1 MATAPSLFPEETIR
15 EDQELFRGDIERP
28 IETVI
33 HVDLSDESIVAHE
46 IEEYVVTENIREHLE
61 ELVDVFG
68 DTARN
73 PSESTNVWVSGFF
86 GSGKSSFAKTVGYAL
101 DNPLI
106 DGRTATDRLLGRANS
121 HKLDALLNTAHTL
134 VPTIAVFLDLASGRD
149 MLREGESLVLPVYRG
164 LLKRLGYSSNE
175 LLAEL
180 EVTLEAEGRLQA
192 FEAAVL
198 EATDGRPWA
207 QVRDVAL
214 AKNYASRALHLIDS
228 ANFPSA
234 DSWAK
239 AAAAPNIDHNWL
251 ANRALELLARRGEGA
266 TRLVFVVD
274 EVGQYVARS
283 IQRMFDLQGLAEAFQ
298 KKRGPLWLVVTS
310 QERLSDVVDSLESR
324 QVEYARVQD
333 RFPLRVDLLPSDIHE
348 VTSRR
353 VLDKTDAGQSLVS
366 ETLAAHRNQL
376 GAHVRL
382 ESPTRAAD
390 IAEDQFVRLY
400 PLVPYQVQ
408 LLIDA
413 VSARRAQG
421 GGSPMLGGSNRTI
434 IKLAQQLVIDPSHGL
449 GDDDVGALIT
459 LDRAAQLLEEA
470 IPTSWRHEIEQVA
483 DKYGDGATETQVM
496 RAVALCSDVPALPLT
511 EANLAVLLHDRIGGE
526 SRRGDVA
533 DAVAGLVVDDRL
545 RAGDDGYHIQSP
557 EQKDWEKSRRGKEP
571 RPADAIRIRKALVRQ
586 ALGGLSVTKGRS
598 FKVELWVEGEKL
610 ADGDVALDIEEA
622 DATRRDQLRGQSR
635 DDTAKNRVSWVYS
648 LSDAAYQA
656 IVEWYRSDEM
666 IKAKDTPS
674 KTAAEVELLGE
685 ERQRLGRVERQL
697 TDRLARD
704 LTSGQVI
711 FRGKVDEAPTGTLMQ
726 SAQKLMTER
735 ISEIYD
741 RLDSFAAQLSTK
753 DVMTVL
759 RTDDLGTVNEAL
771 TESGIGLVRLT
782 PEGHQFATDSGPLDD
797 LLKLVKSEMS
807 FGHAVTGALLA
818 SKLAAPPRGAPIE
831 VAQALTAAALRAGL
845 LEVTYQGS
853 RIGDPSDHRLE
864 RVFGRISDFRGSSF
878 APPTA
883 GPDIETRVQ
892 LAASLGKLTGTK
904 PAIDPAG
911 LAAALRQFFAP
922 DREACSKIGAGLMG
936 ADLAVPDSVSR
947 LRNIVFSFPQASDAD
962 VITTAAGAWVDLVAD
977 HETVCKLVETLDDDL
992 PLVRAARAQI
1002 QAGGE
1007 GLGSEATAGVG
1018 ELADLLAT
1026 GNLLSH
1032 RGAIKQLTTKVQDAR
1047 RHAASEAAARITSKL
1062 DHARAAIRAQF
1073 AEMDSGKVDEAM
1085 RQLEHLAPPDEPTTV
1100 PLGDLLARAELVES
1114 RAASTA
1120 RVLEELQAAG
1130 NLARIHV
1137 MDLVSEPITTE
1148 EELDVA
1154 LGRIRQAALA
1164 ELAPPDPKQV
1174 RLQ

>member
-1 MATAPSLFPEETIR
+1 
-15 EDQELFRGDIERP
+15 
-28 IETVI
+28 
-33 HVDLSDESIVAHE
+33 
-46 IEEYVVTENIREHLE
+46 
-61 ELVDVFG
+61 
-68 DTARN
+68 
-73 PSESTNVWVSGFF
+73 
-86 GSGKSSFAKTVGYAL
+86 
-101 DNPLI
+101 
-106 DGRTATDRLLGRANS
+106 
-121 HKLDALLNTAHTL
+121 
-134 VPTIAVFLDLASGRD
+134 
-149 MLREGESLVLPVYRG
+149 MLREGESLVLPVYRRSSQAAR
-164 LLKRLGYSSNE
+164 LLGRTSCWPSSRSLWRQRVVFE
-175 LLAEL
+175 
-180 EVTLEAEGRLQA
+180 A
-192 FEAAVL
+192 FETAVL

-214 AKNYASRALHLIDS
+214 AKNYASRALHLIDA

-251 ANRALELLARRGEGA
+251 ANRALELLGRRGGGA
-266 TRLVFVVD
+266 SASVFVVD

-366 ETLAAHRNQL
+366 EALAAHRNQFN
-376 GAHVRL
+376 AHVRL

-390 IAEDQFVRLY
+390 IAEDEFVRLY

-434 IKLAQQLVIDPSHGL
+434 IKLAQQLVIDPNHGL

-483 DKYGDGATETQVM
+483 DKYGDAATETQVM

-526 SRRGDVA
+526 SRRAEVA
-533 DAVAGLVVDDRL
+533 DALARLVVDDRL

-571 RPADAIRIRKALVRQ
+571 RPADAIRIRKALIRQ
-586 ALGGLSVTKGRS
+586 ALAGLSVTKGRS

-610 ADGDVALDIEEA
+610 ADGDVALHIEEA
-622 DATRRDQLRGQSR
+622 DGTRRDQLRNQSR
-635 DDTAKNRVSWVYS
+635 EDTAKNRVSWVYS
-648 LSDAAYQA
+648 LSDDTYQA

-666 IKAKDTPS
+666 IRAKDTPS

-711 FRGKVDEAPTGTLMQ
+711 FRGKIDDAPAGTLTQ

-782 PEGHQFATDSGPLDD
+782 P
-797 LLKLVKSEMS
+797 
-807 FGHAVTGALLA
+807 
-818 SKLAAPPRGAPIE
+818 
-831 VAQALTAAALRAGL
+831 
-845 LEVTYQGS
+845 QGS
-853 RIGDPSDHRLE
+853 SVRHRL
-864 RVFGRISDFRGSSF
+864 R
-878 APPTA
+878 
-883 GPDIETRVQ
+883 
-892 LAASLGKLTGTK
+892 
-904 PAIDPAG
+904 PA
-911 LAAALRQFFAP
+911 R
-922 DREACSKIGAGLMG
+922 
-936 ADLAVPDSVSR
+936 
-947 LRNIVFSFPQASDAD
+947 
-962 VITTAAGAWVDLVAD
+962 
-977 HETVCKLVETLDDDL
+977 
-992 PLVRAARAQI
+992 
-1002 QAGGE
+1002 
-1007 GLGSEATAGVG
+1007 
-1018 ELADLLAT
+1018 
-1026 GNLLSH
+1026 
-1032 RGAIKQLTTKVQDAR
+1032 
-1047 RHAASEAAARITSKL
+1047 
-1062 DHARAAIRAQF
+1062 
-1073 AEMDSGKVDEAM
+1073 
-1085 RQLEHLAPPDEPTTV
+1085 
-1100 PLGDLLARAELVES
+1100 
-1114 RAASTA
+1114 
-1120 RVLEELQAAG
+1120 
-1130 NLARIHV
+1130 
-1137 MDLVSEPITTE
+1137 
-1148 EELDVA
+1148 
-1154 LGRIRQAALA
+1154 
-1164 ELAPPDPKQV
+1164 
-1174 RLQ
+1174 

>member
-1 MATAPSLFPEETIR
+1 MKIR
-15 EDQELFRGDIERP
+15 ELFRGDIERP

-33 HVDLSDESIVAHE
+33 HVDLSDGATVARE

-61 ELVDVFG
+61 ELVDVYA

-86 GSGKSSFAKTVGYAL
+86 GSGKSSFAKTLGYAL
-101 DNPLI
+101 ADPVI
-106 DGRTATDRLLGRANS
+106 EGRTATDRLLGRANS
-121 HKLDALLNTAHTL
+121 HKLEALLNTAHTL
-134 VPTIAVFLDLASGRD
+134 APTIAVFLDLASGRD

-180 EVTLEAEGRLQA
+180 EITLEAEGRLQA
-192 FEAAVL
+192 FETAVL
-198 EATDGRPWA
+198 EATNDRPWV

-214 AKNYASRALHLIDS
+214 SKNYASRALHLIDA

-251 ANRALELLARRGEGA
+251 ASRALELLGRRGDGA

-353 VLDKTDAGQSLVS
+353 VLDKSDAGQSLVR
-366 ETLAAHRNQL
+366 EVLAAHRNQL
-376 GAHVRL
+376 NAHVRL

-390 IAEDQFVRLY
+390 IAEDEFVRLY
-400 PLVPYQVQ
+400 PLLSYQVQ

-470 IPTSWRHEIEQVA
+470 LPTSWRHEIEQVA
-483 DKYGDGATETQVM
+483 DKYNDGATETQLM

-511 EANLAVLLHDRIGGE
+511 EHNLAVLLHDRVGGE

-533 DAVAGLVVDDRL
+533 DALGRLLVDDRL

-571 RPADAIRIRKALVRQ
+571 RPADAIRIRKALIRQ
-586 ALGGLSVTKGRS
+586 ALAGLSVTKGRS

-610 ADGDVALDIEEA
+610 ADGDVALSIEEA
-622 DATRRDQLRGQSR
+622 DATRRDHLRGQSR
-635 DDTAKNRVSWVYS
+635 ENTDKNRVSWVYS
-648 LSDAAYQA
+648 LSDDAYQA
-656 IVEWYRSDEM
+656 LVEWYRSDEM

-685 ERQRLGRVERQL
+685 ERQRLGRIERQL

-704 LTSGQVI
+704 LTGGQVI
-711 FRGKVDEAPTGTLMQ
+711 FRGKVDDAPAGTLTQ

-782 PEGHQFATDSGPLDD
+782 PQGHEFATDSGPLDD

-807 FGHAVTGALLA
+807 LGHAVTGALLA
-818 SKLAAPPRGAPIE
+818 TKLADPPRGAPIE
-831 VAQALTAAALRAGL
+831 VTQALAAGALRAGL

-853 RIGDPSDHRLE
+853 KIGDPSDHRLE
-864 RVFGRISDFRGSSF
+864 RVFGRINDFRGSSF
-878 APPTA
+878 APPPI
-883 GPDIETRVQ
+883 GPDVETRVQ
-892 LAASLGKLTGTK
+892 LAANLGKLTGTK
-904 PAIDPAG
+904 PADRPGRARG
-911 LAAALRQFFAP
+911 CSQTVLRRRPRGMRQ
-922 DREACSKIGAGLMG
+922 DR
-936 ADLAVPDSVSR
+936 SR
-947 LRNIVFSFPQASDAD
+947 SDGGRSAS
-962 VITTAAGAWVDLVAD
+962 
-977 HETVCKLVETLDDDL
+977 
-992 PLVRAARAQI
+992 
-1002 QAGGE
+1002 
-1007 GLGSEATAGVG
+1007 
-1018 ELADLLAT
+1018 
-1026 GNLLSH
+1026 
-1032 RGAIKQLTTKVQDAR
+1032 AR
-1047 RHAASEAAARITSKL
+1047 RRH
-1062 DHARAAIRAQF
+1062 
-1073 AEMDSGKVDEAM
+1073 
-1085 RQLEHLAPPDEPTTV
+1085 
-1100 PLGDLLARAELVES
+1100 
-1114 RAASTA
+1114 
-1120 RVLEELQAAG
+1120 
-1130 NLARIHV
+1130 
-1137 MDLVSEPITTE
+1137 PITEHRRVVSTGE
-1148 EELDVA
+1148 RR
-1154 LGRIRQAALA
+1154 GRHHH
-1164 ELAPPDPKQV
+1164 
-1174 RLQ
+1174 RLWRVGRSCRRPRDGLQTGRRPGRGSPTGARGPCGGPGRR

>member
-1 MATAPSLFPEETIR
+1 MKIR
-15 EDQELFRGDIERP
+15 ELFRGDIERP

-33 HVDLSDESIVAHE
+33 HVDLSDEAIVAHE

-61 ELVDVFG
+61 ELADVYG

-101 DNPLI
+101 ANPLI
-106 DGRTATDRLLGRANS
+106 EGRSATDRLLARANS
-121 HKLDALLNTAHTL
+121 HKLEALLNTAHKQA
-134 VPTIAVFLDLASGRD
+134 PTIAVFLDLASGRD

-180 EVTLEAEGRLQA
+180 EITLEAEGRLQA
-192 FEAAVL
+192 FETAVR

-214 AKNYASRALHLIDS
+214 AKNYASRALHLID
-228 ANFPSA
+228 APNFPSA

-251 ANRALELLARRGEGA
+251 ADRAVELLGRRGDGA
-266 TRLVFVVD
+266 TSLVFVVD

-283 IQRMFDLQGLAEAFQ
+283 IRRMFDLQGLAEAFQ

-353 VLDKTDAGQSLVS
+353 VLDKTDAGQSLVR
-366 ETLAAHRNQL
+366 EALAAHRNQFN
-376 GAHVRL
+376 AHVRL

-390 IAEDQFVRLY
+390 IAEDEFVRLY

-434 IKLAQQLVIDPSHGL
+434 IKLAQQLVIDPNYGL
-449 GDDDVGALIT
+449 GDGDVGALIT

-483 DKYGDGATETQVM
+483 DKYGDAATETQVM

-511 EANLAVLLHDRIGGE
+511 EPNLAVLLHDRIGGE

-533 DAVAGLVVDDRL
+533 DALGRLVVDDRL

-571 RPADAIRIRKALVRQ
+571 RPADAIRIRKALLRQ
-586 ALGGLSVTKGRS
+586 ALAGLSVAKGRS

-610 ADGDVALDIEEA
+610 ADGDVALHIEEA
-622 DATRRDQLRGQSR
+622 DEARRDQLRGQSR
-635 DDTAKNRVSWVYS
+635 EDTAKNRVSWVYS
-648 LSDAAYQA
+648 LSDDAYQA
-656 IVEWYRSDEM
+656 VVEWYRSDEM

-685 ERQRLGRVERQL
+685 ERQRLGRIERQL

-711 FRGKVDEAPTGTLMQ
+711 FRGKMDDALAGTLTQ

-782 PEGHQFATDSGPLDD
+782 PQGHQFATDSGP
-797 LLKLVKSEMS
+797 
-807 FGHAVTGALLA
+807 
-818 SKLAAPPRGAPIE
+818 
-831 VAQALTAAALRAGL
+831 
-845 LEVTYQGS
+845 
-853 RIGDPSDHRLE
+853 
-864 RVFGRISDFRGSSF
+864 
-878 APPTA
+878 
-883 GPDIETRVQ
+883 
-892 LAASLGKLTGTK
+892 
-904 PAIDPAG
+904 
-911 LAAALRQFFAP
+911 
-922 DREACSKIGAGLMG
+922 
-936 ADLAVPDSVSR
+936 
-947 LRNIVFSFPQASDAD
+947 
-962 VITTAAGAWVDLVAD
+962 
-977 HETVCKLVETLDDDL
+977 
-992 PLVRAARAQI
+992 AR
-1002 QAGGE
+1002 
-1007 GLGSEATAGVG
+1007 
-1018 ELADLLAT
+1018 
-1026 GNLLSH
+1026 
-1032 RGAIKQLTTKVQDAR
+1032 
-1047 RHAASEAAARITSKL
+1047 
-1062 DHARAAIRAQF
+1062 
-1073 AEMDSGKVDEAM
+1073 
-1085 RQLEHLAPPDEPTTV
+1085 
-1100 PLGDLLARAELVES
+1100 
-1114 RAASTA
+1114 
-1120 RVLEELQAAG
+1120 
-1130 NLARIHV
+1130 
-1137 MDLVSEPITTE
+1137 
-1148 EELDVA
+1148 
-1154 LGRIRQAALA
+1154 
-1164 ELAPPDPKQV
+1164 
-1174 RLQ
+1174 

>member
-1 MATAPSLFPEETIR
+1 VRIR
-15 EDQELFRGDIERP
+15 ELFRGDIERP

-33 HVDLSDESIVAHE
+33 HVDLSDEAIVAHE
-46 IEEYVVTENIREHLE
+46 IEEYVVTENIREHFE
-61 ELVDVFG
+61 EIADVYG

-101 DNPLI
+101 ADPLI
-106 DGRTATDRLLGRANS
+106 EGRTATDRLLARANS
-121 HKLDALLNTAHTL
+121 HKLEALLNTAHT
-134 VPTIAVFLDLASGRD
+134 VAPTIAVFLDLASGRD
-149 MLREGESLVLPVYRG
+149 MLREGESLVLPVYRS

-180 EVTLEAEGRLQA
+180 EITLEAEGRLQA
-192 FEAAVL
+192 FETAVL
-198 EATDGRPWA
+198 EATNDRPWV

-214 AKNYASRALHLIDS
+214 SKNYASRALHLIDV

-234 DSWAK
+234 DSWSK

-251 ANRALELLARRGEGA
+251 ANRALELLGRRGDGA

-353 VLDKTDAGQSLVS
+353 VLDKTDAGQSLVRDV
-366 ETLAAHRNQL
+366 LAAHRNQL
-376 GAHVRL
+376 NTHVRL

-390 IAEDQFVRLY
+390 IAEEEFVRLY

-470 IPTSWRHEIEQVA
+470 LPTSWRHEIEQVS
-483 DKYGDGATETQVM
+483 DKYDGGATETQVM

-511 EANLAVLLHDRIGGE
+511 EHNLAVLLHDRIGGE
-526 SRRGDVA
+526 SRRVDVA
-533 DAVAGLVVDDRL
+533 DAVGRLLVDDRL
-545 RAGDDGYHIQSP
+545 RTGDDGYHIQSP

-571 RPADAIRIRKALVRQ
+571 RPADAIRVRKALIRQ
-586 ALGGLSVTKGRS
+586 ALSGLSVTKGRS

-610 ADGDVALDIEEA
+610 ADGDVALSIEEA

-635 DDTAKNRVSWVYS
+635 EDTDKNRVSWVYS
-648 LSDAAYQA
+648 LSDDAYQA

-704 LTSGQVI
+704 LTGGHVI
-711 FRGKVDEAPTGTLMQ
+711 FRGKVDDAPGGTLTQ

-735 ISEIYD
+735 ITEIYD

-782 PEGHQFATDSGPLDD
+782 PQGHEFATESGPLDD

-818 SKLAAPPRGAPIE
+818 TKLAAPPRGAPIE
-831 VAQALTAAALRAGL
+831 VTQAVAAAALRAGL

-853 RIGDPSDHRLE
+853 KIGDPSDHRLE
-864 RVFGRISDFRGSSF
+864 RVFGRINDFRGSSF
-878 APPTA
+878 APPPT
-883 GPDIETRVQ
+883 GPAVETRVQ
-892 LAASLGKLTGTK
+892 LAANLGKLTGTK
-904 PAIDPAG
+904 PAFDPAG
-911 LAAALRQFFAP
+911 LSAALRQFFAG

-936 ADLAVPDSVSR
+936 ADLPVPDAVTR
-947 LRNIVFSFPQASDAD
+947 LRNIVGTFAQASDAD

-977 HETVCKLVETLDDDL
+977 HETACKLVENLDDDL
-992 PLVRAARAQI
+992 PLVREARAEV
-1002 QAGGE
+1002 QAGRD
-1007 GLGSEATAGVG
+1007 GLPPDPSTAVD

-1032 RGAIKQLTTKVQDAR
+1032 RGAIKQLTIKVQSAR
-1047 RHAASEAAARITSKL
+1047 RHAAIDAAARISDKL
-1062 DHARAAIRAQF
+1062 RDARMAVRARF
-1073 AEMDSGKVDEAM
+1073 PDVDSGKVDEAM
-1085 RQLEHLAPPDEPTTV
+1085 RQLDSLAPPDDPTAV
-1100 PLGDLLARAELVES
+1100 PLADLLARVELVEP
-1114 RAASTA
+1114 RAANTA
-1120 RVLEELQAAG
+1120 RLLEELQTPG
-1130 NLARIHV
+1130 NLARVLV
-1137 MDLVSEPITTE
+1137 MKLVSEPITNE
-1148 EELDVA
+1148 EELDIA
-1154 LGRIRQAALA
+1154 LSRIRQAVVA
-1164 ELAPPDPKQV
+1164 ELADGKQV
-1174 RLQ
+1174 RLA

>member
-1 MATAPSLFPEETIR
+1 VKIR
-15 EDQELFRGDIERP
+15 ELFRGDIERP

-33 HVDLSDESIVAHE
+33 HVDLSDEAIVAHE

-61 ELVDVFG
+61 ELADIYG

-86 GSGKSSFAKTVGYAL
+86 GSGKSSFAKAVGYAL
-101 DNPLI
+101 ANPLI
-106 DGRTATDRLLGRANS
+106 EGRTATDRLLARANS
-121 HKLDALLNTAHTL
+121 HKLEALLNTAHKQA
-134 VPTIAVFLDLASGRD
+134 PAIAVFLDLASGRD

-180 EVTLEAEGRLQA
+180 EITLEAEGRLQA
-192 FEAAVL
+192 FETAVL

-214 AKNYASRALHLIDS
+214 ARNYASRALHLIDA

-239 AAAAPNIDHNWL
+239 AAATPNIDHNWL
-251 ANRALELLARRGEGA
+251 ASRALELLGRRGDGA
-266 TRLVFVVD
+266 TRLVFIVD

-366 ETLAAHRNQL
+366 EALAAHRNQFN
-376 GAHVRL
+376 AHVRL

-390 IAEDQFVRLY
+390 IAEDEFVRLY

-434 IKLAQQLVIDPSHGL
+434 IKLAQQLVIDPNHGL
-449 GDDDVGALIT
+449 GDDEVGALIT

-511 EANLAVLLHDRIGGE
+511 EPNLAVLLHDRIGGE

-533 DAVAGLVVDDRL
+533 DALGRLVVDDRL

-571 RPADAIRIRKALVRQ
+571 RPADAIRIRKALLRQ
-586 ALGGLSVTKGRS
+586 ALAGLSVTKGRS

-610 ADGDVALDIEEA
+610 ADGDVALHIEEA

-635 DDTAKNRVSWVYS
+635 EDTAKNRVSWVYS
-648 LSDAAYQA
+648 LSDDAYQA
-656 IVEWYRSDEM
+656 IVEWHRSDEM

-685 ERQRLGRVERQL
+685 ERQRLGRIERQL

-704 LTSGQVI
+704 LTGGQVI
-711 FRGKVDEAPTGTLMQ
+711 FRGKMDDAPAGTLTQ

-782 PEGHQFATDSGPLDD
+782 PQGHQFATDSGPLDD
-797 LLKLVKSEMS
+797 LLKVVKSEMS

-831 VAQALTAAALRAGL
+831 VAQALTVAALRAGL

-853 RIGDPSDHRLE
+853 RIGDPSDHRLD
-864 RVFGRISDFRGSSF
+864 RVFGKISDFRGSSF

-883 GPDIETRVQ
+883 GPDVETRVQ
-892 LAASLGKLTGTK
+892 LAANLGKLTGTK

-911 LAAALRQFFAP
+911 LAAALRQFFAA
-922 DREACSKIGAGLMG
+922 DREACSKIAAGLMG
-936 ADLAVPDSVSR
+936 ADLPVPDSVTR
-947 LRNIVFSFPQASDAD
+947 LQNIVASFPQASDAG

-977 HETVCKLVETLDDDL
+977 HETVCKLVDTLDDDL
-992 PLVRAARAQI
+992 PLVRAARAQT

-1007 GLGSEATAGVG
+1007 GLESDAAAAVG

-1032 RGAIKQLTTKVQDAR
+1032 RGEIKQLTTKVQDAR
-1047 RHAASEAAARITSKL
+1047 RHAATEAAAHITSRL
-1062 DHARAAIRAQF
+1062 DDARAAIRARF
-1073 AEMDSGKVDEAM
+1073 AEMDSGKVDEAL
-1085 RQLEHLAPPDEPTTV
+1085 RQLEQLAPPDEATTV
-1100 PLGDLLARAELVES
+1100 PLGDLRARAELVES

-1130 NLARIHV
+1130 NLARIRV

-1148 EELDVA
+1148 EELDAA
-1154 LGRIRQAALA
+1154 LDRIRQAALA

>member
-1 MATAPSLFPEETIR
+1 MKIR
-15 EDQELFRGDIERP
+15 ELFRGDIERP

-33 HVDLSDESIVAHE
+33 HVDLSDEAIVAHE

-61 ELVDVFG
+61 ELADVYG

-101 DNPLI
+101 ADPVI
-106 DGRTATDRLLGRANS
+106 EGRTATDRLLARANS

-134 VPTIAVFLDLASGRD
+134 APTVAVFLDLASGRD

-180 EVTLEAEGRLQA
+180 EITLEAEGRLQA
-192 FEAAVL
+192 FETAVL

-214 AKNYASRALHLIDS
+214 AKNYASRALHLIDA

-251 ANRALELLARRGEGA
+251 ANRALELLGRRGDGA

-353 VLDKTDAGQSLVS
+353 VLDKTEAGQSLVR
-366 ETLAAHRNQL
+366 EALTAHRNKL
-376 GAHVRL
+376 NAHVRL

-390 IAEDQFVRLY
+390 VAEDEFVRLY
-400 PLVPYQVQ
+400 PLLPYQVQ

-483 DKYGDGATETQVM
+483 DSYGDGAAETRVM
-496 RAVALCSDVPALPLT
+496 RAVALCSDVAALPLT

-526 SRRGDVA
+526 SRRAEVA
-533 DAVAGLVVDDRL
+533 DALGRLVADDRL

-571 RPADAIRIRKALVRQ
+571 RPADAIRIRTALVRQ
-586 ALGGLSVTKGRS
+586 ALAGLSVTKGRS

-610 ADGDVALDIEEA
+610 SDGEVVLHIEEA
-622 DATRRDQLRGQSR
+622 DATRRDQLRNQSR
-635 DDTAKNRVSWVYS
+635 EDAAKSRVGWVYS
-648 LSDAAYQA
+648 LSDDTYQA

-666 IKAKDTPS
+666 VKAKDTPS

-711 FRGKVDEAPTGTLMQ
+711 FQGKIDEAPAGTLTQ
-726 SAQKLMTER
+726 SAQKLITER

-782 PEGHQFATDSGPLDD
+782 PDGYQFATDSGPLDD
-797 LLKLVKSEMS
+797 LLKAVKSEIS

-818 SKLAAPPRGAPIE
+818 TKLAAPPRGAPIE
-831 VAQALTAAALRAGL
+831 VAQALAAAALRAGL

-853 RIGDPSDHRLE
+853 KIGNPSDHRLE
-864 RVFGRISDFRGSSF
+864 RVFGKINDFRGSSF
-878 APPTA
+878 APPTD
-883 GPDIETRVQ
+883 GPAVETRVE
-892 LAASLGKLTGTK
+892 LAANLGKLTGTK
-904 PAIDPAG
+904 PPIDAAG
-911 LAAALRQFFAP
+911 LAAALRDFFAA
-922 DREACSKIGAGLMG
+922 DGEACSKIGAGLMG
-936 ADLAVPDSVSR
+936 ADLPVPDAVTR
-947 LRNIVFSFPQASDAD
+947 LQNIVASFHQASDAD
-962 VITTAAGAWVDLVAD
+962 IVTTAAAAWVDLTAD
-977 HETVCKLVETLDDDL
+977 HQTVCKLVETLDEDL
-992 PLVRAARAQI
+992 PLVRKARAEVH
-1002 QAGGE
+1002 AGHE
-1007 GLGSEATAGVG
+1007 GLPSDASSAVS
-1018 ELADLLAT
+1018 ELADLLAA
-1026 GNLLSH
+1026 GDLLSH
-1032 RGAIKQLTTKVQDAR
+1032 RGAIKDLTLKVQDGH
-1047 RHAASEAAARITSKL
+1047 RHAAAEAAARVTAKL
-1062 DHARAAIRAQF
+1062 EEARTAIRARF
-1073 AEMDSGKVDEAM
+1073 AEMDDGKVDEAL
-1085 RQLEHLAPPDEPTTV
+1085 RQLDQLAPPAEPTTV
-1100 PLGDLLARAELVES
+1100 PLGDLLARIELVEP
-1114 RAASTA
+1114 RAANTS

-1130 NLARIHV
+1130 NLARIRV
-1137 MDLVSEPITTE
+1137 MELVSEPITTE
-1148 EELDVA
+1148 EELDIA
-1154 LGRIRQAALA
+1154 LGRIRQAAIA
-1164 ELAPPDPKQV
+1164 ELADGKQV

>member
-1 MATAPSLFPEETIR
+1 MKIR
-15 EDQELFRGDIERP
+15 ELFRGDIERP

-33 HVDLSDESIVAHE
+33 HVDLSDEAIVAHE

-61 ELVDVFG
+61 ELVDVYG
-68 DTARN
+68 DTAQN

-86 GSGKSSFAKTVGYAL
+86 GSGKSSFAKTIGYAL
-101 DNPLI
+101 ADPVI
-106 DGRTATDRLLGRANS
+106 DGRTATDRLLARANS

-134 VPTIAVFLDLASGRD
+134 APTIAVFLDLASGRD

-180 EVTLEAEGRLQA
+180 EITLEAEGRLEA
-192 FEAAVL
+192 FETAVL

-214 AKNYASRALHLIDS
+214 AKNYASRALHLID
-228 ANFPSA
+228 AATFPSA

-239 AAAAPNIDHNWL
+239 AASTPNIDHNWL
-251 ANRALELLARRGEGA
+251 ANRALELLGRRGGGA

-353 VLDKTDAGQSLVS
+353 VLDKTEAGQSFVR
-366 ETLAAHRNQL
+366 EALAAHRNQL
-376 GAHVRL
+376 NAHVRL

-390 IAEDQFVRLY
+390 IAEDEFVRLY

-434 IKLAQQLVIDPSHGL
+434 IKLAQQLIIDSSHGL
-449 GDDDVGALIT
+449 GNDDVGALIT

-483 DKYGDGATETQVM
+483 DSYGDGAAETMVM

-526 SRRGDVA
+526 SRRAEVGDALARLVA
-533 DAVAGLVVDDRL
+533 DDRL

-586 ALGGLSVTKGRS
+586 ALAGLSVTKGRS

-610 ADGDVALDIEEA
+610 SDGEVALHIEEA
-622 DATRRDQLRGQSR
+622 DGSRRDQLRNQSR
-635 DDTAKNRVSWVYS
+635 EDAAKNRVSWVYG
-648 LSDAAYQA
+648 LSDDTYEA

-666 IKAKDTPS
+666 VKAKDTPS

-697 TDRLARD
+697 MDRLARD
-704 LTSGQVI
+704 LTGGQVI
-711 FRGKVDEAPTGTLMQ
+711 FRGKIDEAPAGTLPQ
-726 SAQKLMTER
+726 SAQRLMTER

-759 RTDDLGTVNEAL
+759 RTDDLATVNEAL
-771 TESGIGLVRLT
+771 AESGIGLVRLT
-782 PEGHQFATDSGPLDD
+782 PHGHQFAADSGPLDD
-797 LLKLVKSEMS
+797 LLKVVKSEMS

-818 SKLAAPPRGAPIE
+818 TKLAAPPRGAPIE
-831 VAQALTAAALRAGL
+831 VVQALAAAALRAGL

-853 RIGDPSDHRLE
+853 KIGDPSDHRLE
-864 RVFGRISDFRGSSF
+864 RVFGKINDFRGSSF

-883 GPDIETRVQ
+883 GPAVETRVE
-892 LAASLGKLTGTK
+892 LAANLGKLTGTK
-904 PAIDPAG
+904 PPIDAAG
-911 LAAALRQFFAP
+911 LAAALRDFFAA
-922 DREACSKIGAGLMG
+922 DGEACSKIGAGLMG
-936 ADLAVPDSVSR
+936 ADLPVPDAVTR
-947 LRNIVFSFPQASDAD
+947 LQNIVASFRQASDPD
-962 VITTAAGAWVDLVAD
+962 IVTTAAAAWVDLTAD
-977 HETVCKLVETLDDDL
+977 HQTVCKLVETLDQDL
-992 PLVRAARAQI
+992 PLVRKARAEVH
-1002 QAGGE
+1002 AGHE
-1007 GLGSEATAGVG
+1007 GLPSDAASAVG
-1018 ELADLLAT
+1018 ELADLLAA
-1026 GNLLSH
+1026 GDLLSH
-1032 RGAIKQLTTKVQDAR
+1032 RGAIKELTLRVQDAR
-1047 RHAASEAAARITSKL
+1047 RHAATEAAARVTAKL
-1062 DHARAAIRAQF
+1062 EEVRTAIRTRF
-1073 AEMDSGKVDEAM
+1073 AEMDSGKVDEAL
-1085 RQLEHLAPPDEPTTV
+1085 RQLDQLGPPAEPTAV
-1100 PLGDLLARAELVES
+1100 SLGDLLARVELVEP
-1114 RAASTA
+1114 RAANTA

-1130 NLARIHV
+1130 NLARVRV
-1137 MDLVSEPITTE
+1137 MELVSEPITTE
-1148 EELDVA
+1148 EELDIA
-1154 LGRIRQAALA
+1154 LDRIRQAAVA
-1164 ELAPPDPKQV
+1164 ELAEGKQV

>member
-1 MATAPSLFPEETIR
+1 MKIR
-15 EDQELFRGDIERP
+15 ELFRGDIERP

-33 HVDLSDESIVAHE
+33 HVDLSDEAIVAHE

-61 ELVDVFG
+61 ELVDVYA

-101 DNPLI
+101 ADPVI
-106 DGRTATDRLLGRANS
+106 EGRTATDRLLARANS
-121 HKLDALLNTAHTL
+121 HKLEALLSTAHTL
-134 VPTIAVFLDLASGRD
+134 APTIAVFLDLASGRD

-180 EVTLEAEGRLQA
+180 EITLEAEGRLQA
-192 FEAAVL
+192 FETAVL
-198 EATDGRPWA
+198 DATDGRPWA

-214 AKNYASRALHLIDS
+214 ARNYASRALHLIDP

-251 ANRALELLARRGEGA
+251 ANRALELLGRRGDGA
-266 TRLVFVVD
+266 ARLVFVVD

-353 VLDKTDAGQSLVS
+353 VLDKTEAGQSLVR
-366 ETLAAHRNQL
+366 EALAAHRNQL
-376 GAHVRL
+376 NAHVRL

-390 IAEDQFVRLY
+390 IAEDEFVRLY
-400 PLVPYQVQ
+400 PLLPYQVQ

-434 IKLAQQLVIDPSHGL
+434 IKLAQQLVVDPSHGL

-483 DKYGDGATETQVM
+483 DKYGDGAGETQVM
-496 RAVALCSDVPALPLT
+496 RAVALCSDVAALPLT
-511 EANLAVLLHDRIGGE
+511 EANLAVLLHDRIGVE
-526 SRRGDVA
+526 SRRAEVA
-533 DAVAGLVVDDRL
+533 DALARLVADDRL

-571 RPADAIRIRKALVRQ
+571 RPADAIRIRKRLLGQ
-586 ALGGLSVTKGRS
+586 ALAGLSVTKGRS
-598 FKVELWVEGEKL
+598 FKPELWVEGEKL
-610 ADGDVALDIEEA
+610 SPGEVALHIEEA
-622 DATRRDQLRGQSR
+622 DGTRRDQLRNQSR
-635 DDTAKNRVSWVYS
+635 EEAAKDRVSWIYS
-648 LSDAAYQA
+648 LSDDTYQA

-711 FRGKVDEAPTGTLMQ
+711 FRGKVDDAPVGTLTQ
-726 SAQKLMTER
+726 SAQKLITER

-782 PEGHQFATDSGPLDD
+782 PHGHQFATDSGPLDD
-797 LLKLVKSEMS
+797 LLKVVKSEMS

-818 SKLAAPPRGAPIE
+818 TKLADPPRGAPIE
-831 VAQALTAAALRAGL
+831 VAQALAAAALRAGL

-853 RIGDPSDHRLE
+853 KIGDPSDHRLE
-864 RVFGRISDFRGSSF
+864 RVFGKINDFRGSSF

-883 GPDIETRVQ
+883 GPAVETRVE
-892 LAASLGKLTGTK
+892 LAANLGKLTGTK
-904 PAIDPAG
+904 PPIDVAG
-911 LAAALRQFFAP
+911 LAAGLRDFFAA
-922 DREACSKIGAGLMG
+922 DGEACSKIGAGLMG
-936 ADLAVPDSVSR
+936 ADLPVPDAVTR
-947 LRNIVFSFPQASDAD
+947 LQNIVASFRQASDVD
-962 VITTAAGAWVDLVAD
+962 IVTTAAAAWVDLTAD
-977 HETVCKLVETLDDDL
+977 HRTVCKLIETLDEDL
-992 PLVRAARAQI
+992 PLVRKARSEVH
-1002 QAGGE
+1002 AGQE
-1007 GLGSEATAGVG
+1007 GLPSEASSAVA
-1018 ELADLLAT
+1018 ELADLLAA
-1026 GNLLSH
+1026 GDLLSH
-1032 RGAIKQLTTKVQDAR
+1032 RGAIKDLTMKVQDAR
-1047 RHAASEAAARITSKL
+1047 RYAATEAAARVTAKL
-1062 DHARAAIRAQF
+1062 EEARTAIRARF
-1073 AEMDSGKVDEAM
+1073 AEMDSGKVDEAL
-1085 RQLEHLAPPDEPTTV
+1085 RQLDQLAPPAEPTTV
-1100 PLGDLLARAELVES
+1100 PLGDLLARIELVEP
-1114 RAASTA
+1114 RANNTA

-1130 NLARIHV
+1130 NLARVRV
-1137 MDLVSEPITTE
+1137 MELVSEPITTE
-1148 EELDVA
+1148 EELDIA
-1154 LGRIRQAALA
+1154 LGRIRQAAVA
-1164 ELAPPDPKQV
+1164 ELADGKQV

>member
-1 MATAPSLFPEETIR
+1 VKIR
-15 EDQELFRGDIERP
+15 ELFRGDIERP

-33 HVDLSDESIVAHE
+33 HVDLSDEATVAHE

-61 ELVDVFG
+61 ELVDVYA

-73 PSESTNVWVSGFF
+73 PSESTNVWISGFF

-101 DNPLI
+101 ADPVI
-106 DGRTATDRLLGRANS
+106 EGRTATDRLLARANS
-121 HKLDALLNTAHTL
+121 HKLEALLNTAHT
-134 VPTIAVFLDLASGRD
+134 VAPTIAVFLDLASGRD
-149 MLREGESLVLPVYRG
+149 MLREGESLVLPVYRS
-164 LLKRLGYSSNE
+164 LLKRLGYPSNE

-180 EVTLEAEGRLQA
+180 EITLEAEGRLEA

-198 EATDGRPWA
+198 EATDGRPWV

-214 AKNYASRALHLIDS
+214 SKNYASRALHLIDA

-239 AAAAPNIDHNWL
+239 AVTAPNIDHNWL
-251 ANRALELLARRGEGA
+251 ANRALELLARRGDGA
-266 TRLVFVVD
+266 KRLVFVVD

-353 VLDKTDAGQSLVS
+353 VLDKTDAGQSLVR
-366 ETLAAHRNQL
+366 EVLAAHRNQL
-376 GAHVRL
+376 NANVRL

-390 IAEDQFVRLY
+390 IAEDEFVRLY

-434 IKLAQQLVIDPSHGL
+434 IKLAQQLVIDPNHGI
-449 GDDDVGALIT
+449 GAEDIGALIT

-470 IPTSWRHEIEQVA
+470 LPTSWRHEIEQVA
-483 DKYGDGATETQVM
+483 DKYDDGATETHVM

-511 EANLAVLLHDRIGGE
+511 EHNLAVLLHDRIGSE

-533 DAVAGLVVDDRL
+533 DALGRLLVDDRL

-571 RPADAIRIRKALVRQ
+571 RPADAIRIRKALIRQ
-586 ALGGLSVTKGRS
+586 ALAGLSVTKGRS
-598 FKVELWVEGEKL
+598 FRVELWVEGEKL
-610 ADGDVALDIEEA
+610 ADGDVALSIEEA

-635 DDTAKNRVSWVYS
+635 EDTDKNRVSWVYG
-648 LSDAAYQA
+648 LSDDAYQA

-685 ERQRLGRVERQL
+685 ERQRIGRVERQL
-697 TDRLARD
+697 TDRLAHD
-704 LTSGQVI
+704 LTGGQVI
-711 FRGKVDEAPTGTLMQ
+711 FRGKVDDAPAGTLTQ

-782 PEGHQFATDSGPLDD
+782 PQGHEFATDSGPLDD
-797 LLKLVKSEMS
+797 LLKLVNSEMS
-807 FGHAVTGALLA
+807 FGHAVTGVLLA
-818 SKLAAPPRGAPIE
+818 TKLAAPPRGAPIE
-831 VAQALTAAALRAGL
+831 VTQALAAAALRAGL

-853 RIGDPSDHRLE
+853 KIGDPSDHRLE
-864 RVFGRISDFRGSSF
+864 RVFGRINDFRGSSF
-878 APPTA
+878 APPPT
-883 GPDIETRVQ
+883 GPAVETRVR
-892 LAASLGKLTGTK
+892 LAANLGKLTGTK
-904 PAIDPAG
+904 PAFDPAG
-911 LAAALRQFFAP
+911 LATAIRQFFAA
-922 DREACSKIGAGLMG
+922 DREACAKIGAGLMG
-936 ADLAVPDSVSR
+936 ADLPVPDAVIR
-947 LRNIVFSFPQASDAD
+947 LRNIVASFPGASDAD
-962 VITTAAGAWVDLVAD
+962 VITTASGAWVDLVAD
-977 HETVCKLVETLDDDL
+977 HETVCKLVDTLDDDL
-992 PLVRAARAQI
+992 PLVRRARAAV
-1002 QAGGE
+1002 QAGGQ
-1007 GLGSEATAGVG
+1007 GLPSDASTALN

-1026 GNLLSH
+1026 GDLQSH
-1032 RGAIKQLTTKVQDAR
+1032 RGAIKQLTVTVQNAR
-1047 RHAASEAAARITSKL
+1047 RRAAKAASASITSKL
-1062 DHARAAIRAQF
+1062 DDARAGIRARF
-1073 AEMDSGKVDEAM
+1073 SEMDSGKVDEAL
-1085 RQLEHLAPPDEPTTV
+1085 RQLDQLEAPEDPTTV
-1100 PLGDLLARAELVES
+1100 PLGDLLTRVELVEP
-1114 RAASTA
+1114 RAANTN

-1130 NLARIHV
+1130 NLARIDV
-1137 MDLVSEPITTE
+1137 TELVSEPITTE
-1148 EELDVA
+1148 DELDIA
-1154 LGRIRQAALA
+1154 LGRIRQAALI
-1164 ELAPPDPKQV
+1164 ELAPPNPKQV